1 VARALNVPLDVFI
14 VRKLGVPGFEELA
27 AGAIASGG
35 VRVLNED
42 VIRALPNA
50 DEVIED
56 VTATET
62 AELERREQSYRDGR
76 FTGLSSRVSC
86 LPLMAITEDQVK
98 DALKSVK
105 YPGFSRDI
113 VSFGLIKGIDLRNG
127 DVTVQLALATND
139 AAIPQTIKNEAE
151 TALRALAGVREAKVR
166 IDIQAPP
173 AGVGAGVGAVRIP
186 GIKHIIAI
194 ASGKGGVGKSTIAAN
209 LAVAL
214 EQTKASVGLCDCDIY
229 GPSISLMFGT
239 RERPMATDDNRI
251 IPIEQYNLRLM
262 SMGFLL
268 DDASPAI
275 LRGPMVTRY
284 TQQFL
289 RQVEWGAL
297 DYLVLDLP
305 PGTGD
310 IQLTIVQT
318 VALSGAIIVT
328 TPQEVALIDA
338 RKAATM
344 FEKVNVPVLG
354 LIENMSFFVSP
365 SDGKRYDIFGIG
377 GGEREAKRLRVPL
390 LGQIPIDIATR
401 EAGDRGMPIT
411 AESKE
416 SAVGVEFGRIAQRLR
431 DLLPFD

>member
-1 VARALNVPLDVFI
+1 MRNVFDMSI
-14 VRKLGVPGFEELA
+14 SEE
-27 AGAIASGG
+27 
-35 VRVLNED
+35 
-42 VIRALPNA
+42 
-50 DEVIED
+50 
-56 VTATET
+56 
-62 AELERREQSYRDGR
+62 
-76 FTGLSSRVSC
+76 
-86 LPLMAITEDQVK
+86 QVK
-98 DALKSVK
+98 TALKSVK

-113 VSFGLIKGIDLRNG
+113 VSFGLVKSIQIDNG
-127 DVTVQLALATND
+127 DIKVQLALATND
-139 AAIPQTIKNEAE
+139 ANVPATIKNEAE
-151 TALRALAGVREAKVR
+151 RVLRAIEGVRSAKIL
-166 IDIQAPP
+166 IDIHAPP
-173 AGVGAGVGAVRIP
+173 GGAGMTAATRIP
-186 GIKHIIAI
+186 GVRHVIAV
-194 ASGKGGVGKSTIAAN
+194 ASGKGGVGKSTVAAN

-214 EQTKASVGLCDCDIY
+214 EQTGRRVGLCDCDIY

-239 RERPMATDDNRI
+239 RERPTATEENMI
-251 IPIEQYNLRLM
+251 VPIEQYGLRLM

-268 DDASPAI
+268 DDTSPAI

-289 RQVEWGAL
+289 RQVEWGEL

-354 LIENMSFFVSP
+354 LVENMSYFLSP
-365 SDGKRYDIFGIG
+365 SDGKRYNIFGSG

-401 EAGDRGMPIT
+401 EGGDRGIPIVS
-411 AESKE
+411 EDGQ
-416 SAVGVEFGRIAQRLR
+416 SAVAAEFKRIAEMIRNTLQ
-431 DLLPFD
+431 

>member
-1 VARALNVPLDVFI
+1 MPLA
-14 VRKLGVPGFEELA
+14 EEQ
-27 AGAIASGG
+27 IK
-35 VRVLNED
+35 E
-42 VIRALPNA
+42 
-50 DEVIED
+50 
-56 VTATET
+56 
-62 AELERREQSYRDGR
+62 
-76 FTGLSSRVSC
+76 
-86 LPLMAITEDQVK
+86 
-98 DALKSVK
+98 ALKSVK

-113 VSFGLIKGIDLRNG
+113 VSFGLVKGIDLGGG
-127 DVTVQLALATND
+127 DVIVQLALATND
-139 AAIPQTIKNEAE
+139 PAVPQTIKNEAE
-151 TALRALAGVREAKVR
+151 AALRKIPDVRTAKVR

-173 AGVGAGVGAVRIP
+173 AGSGSANIGATKIS
-186 GIKHIIAI
+186 GIKHVIAI

-214 EQTKASVGLCDCDIY
+214 ERTKAVVGLCDCDIY
-229 GPSISLMFGT
+229 GPSISLMFGS
-239 RERPMATDDNRI
+239 RERPMATEENRI
-251 IPIEQYNLRLM
+251 VPIEQYGLKLM

-318 VALSGAIIVT
+318 VALAGAIIVT
-328 TPQEVALIDA
+328 TPQEVALLDA
-338 RKAATM
+338 RKASTM

-354 LIENMSFFVSP
+354 LIENMSYFLSP
-365 SDGKRYDIFGIG
+365 SDHKRYDIFGSG
-377 GGEREAKRLRVPL
+377 GGEREARRIRVPL

-411 AESKE
+411 AEAPE
-416 SAVGVEFGRIAQRLR
+416 SAVATEFLKIARRLR
-431 DLLPFD
+431 DELPT

>member
-1 VARALNVPLDVFI
+1 MPLSETEVRAAL
-14 VRKLGVPGFEELA
+14 RK
-27 AGAIASGG
+27 
-35 VRVLNED
+35 
-42 VIRALPNA
+42 
-50 DEVIED
+50 
-56 VTATET
+56 
-62 AELERREQSYRDGR
+62 
-76 FTGLSSRVSC
+76 
-86 LPLMAITEDQVK
+86 
-98 DALKSVK
+98 VK

-113 VSFGLIKGIDLRNG
+113 VSFGLVKSVNIDNG
-127 DVTVQLALATND
+127 EVKVQLALATND
-139 AAIPQTIKNEAE
+139 PNVPATIKSDAE
-151 TALRALAGVREAKVR
+151 RVLRGIAGVQSVKIL

-173 AGVGAGVGAVRIP
+173 AGAGAGVGATQIP
-186 GIKHIIAI
+186 GIKHVIAV
-194 ASGKGGVGKSTIAAN
+194 ASGKGGVGKSTVAAN

-214 EQTKASVGLCDCDIY
+214 EQTKARVGLCDCDIY

-239 RERPMATDDNRI
+239 RERPVATDENKI
-251 IPIEQYNLRLM
+251 VPIEQYNLKLM

-268 DDASPAI
+268 DDAAPAI

-289 RQVEWGAL
+289 RQVDWGEL
-297 DYLVLDLP
+297 DYLILDLP

-354 LIENMSFFVSP
+354 LVENMSYFVSP
-365 SDGKRYDIFGIG
+365 SDNKRYDIYASG

-390 LGQIPIDIATR
+390 LGQIPIDIVTR
-401 EAGDRGMPIT
+401 EAGDRGEPIV
-411 AESKE
+411 AQDRQSPV
-416 SAVGVEFGRIAQRLR
+416 AVEFMKIAGRIREALA
-431 DLLPFD
+431 